1 MTERVWVSLI
11 LMLMMMMR
19 WAEMK
24 LITAAIYTNY
34 RTHIVDDAGIEQED
48 AYTAHPKSNK
58 LVLRF
63 ERVEK

>member
-1 MTERVWVSLI
+1 
-11 LMLMMMMR
+11 
-19 WAEMK
+19 MK

-34 RTHIVDDAGIEQED
+34 KTHIVDDKGIEQED

-63 ERVEK
+63 ERAER

>member
-1 MTERVWVSLI
+1 
-11 LMLMMMMR
+11 
-19 WAEMK
+19 MK

-34 RTHIVDDAGIEQED
+34 KTHIVDDEGIEQED